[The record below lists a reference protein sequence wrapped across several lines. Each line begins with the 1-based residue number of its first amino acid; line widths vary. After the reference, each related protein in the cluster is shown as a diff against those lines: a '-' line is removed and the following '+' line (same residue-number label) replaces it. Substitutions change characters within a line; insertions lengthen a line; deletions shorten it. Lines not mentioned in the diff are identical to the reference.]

1 MTQVGDRLSGRL
13 VWALPVTLLVVSATL
28 LLLGSPVEAG
38 LPLALDAV
46 LLCVAYQLCV
56 VLARPAADSAAGAL
70 VRWSVEAVPPRLR
83 ESDAG
88 MPGRAWPRAPG
99 RAPR

>member
-1 MTQVGDRLSGRL
+1 MVRSGTRCVGMA
-13 VWALPVTLLVVSATL
+13 VWAVPVALLVVSATL
-28 LLLGSPVEAG
+28 LLMGSPVEAG

-46 LLCVAYQLCV
+46 LLCLAYQLCV
-56 VLARPAADSAAGAL
+56 VLARPASHGATGAL

-99 RAPR
+99 RGPR

>member
-13 VWALPVTLLVVSATL
+13 VWALPLTLLVVGMTL
-28 LLLGSPVEAG
+28 LLLGSPVDAG

-46 LLCVAYQLCV
+46 LLCLAYQLCR
-56 VLARPAADSAAGAL
+56 VLARPASPRATSAL
-70 VRWSVEAVPPRLR
+70 VRCSVEAVPPRLR

-99 RAPR
+99 RESR